1 MRPTK
6 SDSHL
11 SLKPQGRPIWKKKG
25 HNPMTQI
32 HDEVVVKDKDRLT
45 MILWEYISRV
55 TCYFK
60 LILPLNFFYFE
71 FSKVLK

>member
-25 HNPMTQI
+25 DNPMTQI
-32 HDEVVVKDKDRLT
+32 HDEVDVEYEDRLK
-45 MILWEYISRV
+45 MIFWGYFSKV
-55 TCYFK
+55 MCYFK
-60 LILPLNFFYFE
+60 WILALIFFYFK